1 MSGLSTNALYHS
13 TRARLTNAS
22 HRVQDAFLEGLG
34 PFLLLRPSRE
44 KARGKIP
51 GREATLSSVQAMK
64 EFKDGMDALGNNF
77 PRQALVHLKNA
88 VDLDKTNPFFLSYLG
103 LVIAMVDGNFIEAED
118 LCDEAVRKQRTQPEL
133 YLNLAEVYRLAGK
146 KEDAIDTLITGLKL
160 TKQDA
165 RLAGA
170 LKKMGMRQPPVLTF
184 LDRGNFLNVQL
195 GKLRYKV
202 LKGRGNKTK
211 QVP

>member
-1 MSGLSTNALYHS
+1 M
-13 TRARLTNAS
+13 
-22 HRVQDAFLEGLG
+22 
-34 PFLLLRPSRE
+34 
-44 KARGKIP
+44 
-51 GREATLSSVQAMK
+51 QAMK

-211 QVP
+211 RVP

>member
-1 MSGLSTNALYHS
+1 
-13 TRARLTNAS
+13 
-22 HRVQDAFLEGLG
+22 
-34 PFLLLRPSRE
+34 
-44 KARGKIP
+44 
-51 GREATLSSVQAMK
+51 MK

-118 LCDEAVRKQRTQPEL
+118 LCDDAVRKQRTQPEL

-146 KEDAIDTLITGLKL
+146 KEDAIDTLTAGLRY
-160 TKQDA
+160 TKRDA
-165 RLAGA
+165 RLASA
-170 LKKMGMRQPPVLTF
+170 LRKMGMRQPPVLTF
-184 LDRGNFLNVQL
+184 LDRKNFLNVQL

-202 LKGRGNKTK
+202 LKGGGKK
-211 QVP
+211 S